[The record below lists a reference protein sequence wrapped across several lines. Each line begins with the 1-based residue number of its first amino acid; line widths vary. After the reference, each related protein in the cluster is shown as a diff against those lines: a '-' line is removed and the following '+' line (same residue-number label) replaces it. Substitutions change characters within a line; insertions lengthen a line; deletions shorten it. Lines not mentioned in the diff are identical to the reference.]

1 MLEVKGLH
9 VFYGKAHALKG
20 VSLSVGDDE
29 IVTLVGNNGAGKTT
43 LLNAISGIVRPAEG
57 EVVFEGRPITRL
69 SADGIVRQGIIHVP
83 EGRHVFPHLTVR
95 ENLRLGSFSRRERD
109 LGADYERV
117 YGLFPI
123 LRDRAKQ
130 PAGTLSGGEQQML
143 ALARGL
149 MAKPR
154 LLLLDEPSLGLA
166 PVLVEAIFATINEIH
181 KQGTPIL
188 LVEQNAYL
196 ALTTADRGY
205 VVETGKVVVYGNSAE
220 LLANPTVRKAYL
232 GG

>member
-29 IVTLVGNNGAGKTT
+29 IATLVGNNGAGKTT
-43 LLNAISGIVRPAEG
+43 LLNAISGIVRPSQG
-57 EVVFEGRPITRL
+57 EVVFEGVDLTRAP
-69 SADGIVRQGIIHVP
+69 ADSIVRRGIIHVP
-83 EGRHVFPHLTVR
+83 EGRHVFPHLSVK
-95 ENLRLGSFSRRERD
+95 ENLRLGAFSRRERD
-109 LGADYERV
+109 LSSDYDRV
-117 YGLFPI
+117 YSLFPI
-123 LRDRAKQ
+123 LRDRSKQ

-166 PVLVEAIFATINEIH
+166 PVLVEAIFKTINEIH
-181 KQGTPIL
+181 KHGTPIL

-205 VVETGKVVVYGNSAE
+205 VLETGSVVVSGDSAE
-220 LLANPTVRKAYL
+220 LLANPMVRQAYL